1 MRLPKAS
8 VFAFRRLLSLL
19 SITGQAEITWLTGH
33 ALSGGLFMGGADYRR
48 NLTGKPSD
56 ATPGTGKSHGLGESI
71 FQTPWEAVLLTIQ
84 HDYIGNRTTLVEDVG
99 TRRFR
104 SLCRHVGRT

>member
-84 HDYIGNRTTLVEDVG
+84 HDYIGNRTILLRMWEPGD
-99 TRRFR
+99 FEAYAAM
-104 SLCRHVGRT
+104 